1 MAAGIGLDREQVIEE
16 AAALADES
24 GAHAVTLAAL
34 AARLGVRSQSL
45 YAHVDGLDGL
55 RRDLAVLGQRSLA
68 EQLGRAVMGR
78 AGEDGLRALCD
89 AYAAFAADRP
99 GLYASSLRAPGDDPA
114 LRRTS
119 EAATEPWRAVLHSY
133 GLAKTEIEHF
143 HRVLW
148 AALHGFVTLRAQ
160 GLMTRSASPDR
171 SFALMV
177 DIFAAALTER
187 S

>member
-68 EQLGRAVMGR
+68 EQLGRLCPTHILTMRV
-78 AGEDGLRALCD
+78 DVPLR
-89 AYAAFAADRP
+89 
-99 GLYASSLRAPGDDPA
+99 
-114 LRRTS
+114 
-119 EAATEPWRAVLHSY
+119 
-133 GLAKTEIEHF
+133 
-143 HRVLW
+143 
-148 AALHGFVTLRAQ
+148 
-160 GLMTRSASPDR
+160 
-171 SFALMV
+171 
-177 DIFAAALTER
+177 
-187 S
+187 